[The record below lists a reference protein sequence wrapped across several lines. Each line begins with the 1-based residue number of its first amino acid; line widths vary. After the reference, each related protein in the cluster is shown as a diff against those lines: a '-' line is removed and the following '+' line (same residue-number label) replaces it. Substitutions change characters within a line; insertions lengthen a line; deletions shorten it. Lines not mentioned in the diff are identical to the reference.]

1 MKFKHIKI
9 YLEEKWWEF
18 KQGISNLYY
27 YFKVIWKDQNFD
39 YSFID
44 RLMLVKLKRTKDY
57 LDKSKWYSMD
67 KKVIQS
73 LKICIDILERK
84 EKDFYYKTFENL
96 INNPMPFEEIFI
108 KDENNKNYILN
119 PKWTIS
125 LNMPYY
131 NELKEKAESIE
142 KRDNILFNNI
152 YLKYKEEW
160 WS

>member
-1 MKFKHIKI
+1 MRFKFIKM
-9 YLEEKWWEF
+9 YLEEKWWKF

-44 RLMLVKLKRTKDY
+44 SLLLAKLKRTKDY
-57 LDKSKWYSMD
+57 LDKNIYYSMD

-84 EKDFYYKTFENL
+84 EKDFYYNTFVDL
-96 INNPMPFEEIFI
+96 INNPMPFEEMFI
-108 KDENNKNYILN
+108 KDENSKNYLLN
-119 PKWTIS
+119 PKWTVS

-131 NELKEKAESIE
+131 NELKEKAESIK

-152 YLKYKEEW
+152 YLKYREEW

>member
-1 MKFKHIKI
+1 M

-44 RLMLVKLKRTKDY
+44 SLLLAKLKRTKDY
-57 LDKSKWYSMD
+57 LDKNIYYSMD

-84 EKDFYYKTFENL
+84 EKDFYYNTFVHL
-96 INNPMPFEEIFI
+96 INNPMPFEEMFI
-108 KDENNKNYILN
+108 KNENSKNYLLN

-152 YLKYKEEW
+152 YLKYREEW

>member
-44 RLMLVKLKRTKDY
+44 RLMLAKLKRTKDY

-73 LKICIDILERK
+73 LKICINILERK

>member
-1 MKFKHIKI
+1 M
-9 YLEEKWWEF
+9 YLEEKWWKF

-44 RLMLVKLKRTKDY
+44 SLLLAKLKRTKDY
-57 LDKSKWYSMD
+57 LDKNIYYSMD

-84 EKDFYYKTFENL
+84 EKDFYYNTFVGL
-96 INNPMPFEEIFI
+96 IDNPMPFEEMFI
-108 KDENNKNYILN
+108 KDEDSKNYLLN
-119 PKWTIS
+119 PKWTVS

-152 YLKYKEEW
+152 YLKYREEW

>member
-1 MKFKHIKI
+1 M
-9 YLEEKWWEF
+9 YLEEKWWKF

-44 RLMLVKLKRTKDY
+44 SLLLAKLKRTKDY
-57 LDKSKWYSMD
+57 LDKNIYYSMD

-108 KDENNKNYILN
+108 KDKNNKNYLLN
-119 PKWTIS
+119 PKWTVS

>member
-1 MKFKHIKI
+1 M
-9 YLEEKWWEF
+9 YLEEKWWKF

-44 RLMLVKLKRTKDY
+44 SLLLAKLKRTKDY
-57 LDKSKWYSMD
+57 LDKNIYYSMD

-84 EKDFYYKTFENL
+84 EKDFYYNTFVDL
-96 INNPMPFEEIFI
+96 INNPMPFEEMFI
-108 KDENNKNYILN
+108 KDENSKNYLLN
-119 PKWTIS
+119 PKWTVS

-131 NELKEKAESIE
+131 NELKEKAESIK

-152 YLKYKEEW
+152 YLKYREEW